1 MTGSMHLWHLEADT
15 PRLPAVVEA
24 GAAVLA
30 CVNLARE
37 LGQSVWAAIDV
48 KSATGRRRQEIRKG
62 RWCRNE
68 GPNSYWEIDLGG
80 STPATWRAYQVLG
93 EDESGVVVATR
104 RFELRVAGEPVRDLA
119 ANPFSSQGSPMRP
132 RALLALGAALAW
144 VAPLPVAGAPVRPS
158 APSRWWIL
166 NVHLPYQ
173 LARGRPCSRP
183 AGRRTRAACVR
194 VGCSARS
201 CRCSRLRGA
210 AIEPAYHATYRALAA
225 GDGLRIPGCRRAG
238 PGVRTWLALEGGET
252 LARAPTPSAGLWV
265 DRGVRFFGLVHDRD
279 GALATS
285 AATPG
290 PVLTGLTPLG
300 REAVES
306 VHAAGGVIDV
316 SRASEMAVRD
326 VIEIARATG
335 RVVIASHANARALA
349 DHPQNLTDSQ
359 LMEHRAHRRRG
370 GHHVQPQA
378 AGPRP
383 RGRACRRRGARPSR
397 GQGRGGRRGGH
408 RLGLRRGRAPA
419 ARALERRAL
428 PRLARALGD
437 AGMTRDEVRK
447 VLSGNALRVLCPS
460 RKR

>member
-1 MTGSMHLWHLEADT
+1 
-15 PRLPAVVEA
+15 
-24 GAAVLA
+24 
-30 CVNLARE
+30 
-37 LGQSVWAAIDV
+37 
-48 KSATGRRRQEIRKG
+48 
-62 RWCRNE
+62 
-68 GPNSYWEIDLGG
+68 
-80 STPATWRAYQVLG
+80 
-93 EDESGVVVATR
+93 
-104 RFELRVAGEPVRDLA
+104 
-119 ANPFSSQGSPMRP
+119 MRP

-144 VAPLPVAGAPVRPS
+144 VAPLPVAGAPVAERAIPVVD
-158 APSRWWIL
+158 L

-173 LARGRPCSRP
+173 LARGQTLLAASGQ
-183 AGRRTRAACVR
+183 ADARRLRQGGVLGAVLPLLEA
-194 VGCSARS
+194 
-201 CRCSRLRGA
+201 RGA

-252 LARAPTPSAGLWV
+252 LARAPTSAGLWV
-265 DRGVRFFGLVHDRD
+265 TRGVRFFGLVHDRD

-359 LMEHRAHRRRG
+359 LMEIGRTG
-370 GHHVQPQA
+370 GVVRITFNSRLLA
-378 AGPRP
+378 
-383 RGRACRRRGARPSR
+383 RGREAELADVVAHVRHVAKVAGVDAVAIGSGFEGGARPPRELSN
-397 GQGRGGRRGGH
+397 
-408 RLGLRRGRAPA
+408 A
-419 ARALERRAL
+419 ARF